1 MSVDGYHRGLTA
13 DENGFFSFEIPHC
26 PRKIIIRASQEGYVS
41 TLKVLDIPTDNL
53 GVIENV
59 HIVLFRLAPPVPL
72 TPNEENI
79 LQTSG
84 AARVVIPAGTT
95 FEDENGNEV
104 GGNVNAILN
113 FIDPSND
120 NFDDAPGI
128 FVTNEGQQLMS
139 FGVLN
144 LRFHDDAG
152 NNVLPQGNIRI
163 AIVDTEE
170 TGYKLWTLNNE
181 GVWQEKRS
189 TGITNVGPG
198 SLGASPLRR
207 SKRQASGDDLGG
219 FGTDDIGTWI
229 NIDKVPNADRCYVKA
244 RVFEDVSFTTEV
256 PNGGLDT
263 YQPKF
268 LLKVGNSAP
277 YQGLNLYRPPTNT
290 PAQTCFEV
298 RCGDDPKVQGYV
310 KVFTQETMGNGQ
322 SIAIPAIPVQLG
334 NPALPATLNTNLV
347 NLNYQVNTDETEAR
361 LDFLSSTSGTLYN
374 DETVCEQSALTGN
387 ALWFARRKPVFTN
400 TDFGDDFCYVRI
412 QLYQRGPNATEYL
425 DQIQGTSVWGPGPYS
440 YADSIVQNDEF
451 VYIPPREFACLR
463 YRCSEANDLTTV
475 LLQTFAINETVMCY
489 APQFTAPDLNGNTA
503 YGFYQ
508 GLHEKVVRKEC
519 LAETDPEKIV
529 GYISCYISQGSDE
542 DEPRSGF

>member
-1 MSVDGYHRGLTA
+1 MSVDGYYRGLRT
-13 DENGFFSFEIPHC
+13 DENGFFSFEIPYC
-26 PRKIIIRASQEGYVS
+26 PRKIIIRASQRGYVS
-41 TLKVLDIPTDNL
+41 TLKVLDIPMDNL

-59 HIVLFRLAPPVPL
+59 QIVLFRLAPPVL
-72 TPNEENI
+72 LVPNEENI

-95 FEDENGNEV
+95 FEDETGNEV

-128 FVTNEGQQLMS
+128 FLTNGGEQLMS

-144 LRFHDDAG
+144 LRFNDDDG
-152 NNVLPQGNIRI
+152 NSLLPRGNIRI

-181 GVWQEKRS
+181 GVWKKKSS
-189 TGITNVGPG
+189 TGVISSGPVSLGG
-198 SLGASPLRR
+198 SLLRR
-207 SKRQASGDDLGG
+207 SKRQAGGDDLGG
-219 FGTDDIGTWI
+219 FGTDDIGRWI
-229 NIDKVPNADRCYVKA
+229 NIDKVPNADRCYIKT
-244 RVFEDVSFTTEV
+244 RVFEDVSFATEV

-263 YQPKF
+263 YEPKF
-268 LLKVGNSAP
+268 LLKIGNSAP

-298 RCGDDPKVQGYV
+298 RCGDDPKVQGFV

-322 SIAIPAIPVQLG
+322 SIPIPAIPVQLG
-334 NPALPATLNTNLV
+334 NPALPAALNTDLT
-347 NLNYQVNTDETEAR
+347 NLNYQVNAGETEAR
-361 LDFLSSTSGTLYN
+361 LDFLSSASGTLYN
-374 DETVCEQSALTGN
+374 GKTACEQSTLTDN
-387 ALWFARRKPVFTN
+387 ALWFARRKAEFTN

-412 QLYQRGPNATEYL
+412 NIYQRGQNSTEYL

-440 YADSIVQNDEF
+440 FADSIVQSNEF

-463 YRCSEANDLTTV
+463 YRCSETNDLTTV
-475 LLQTFAINETVMCY
+475 LLQTFVTNEDVTCY
-489 APQFTAPDLNGNTA
+489 TSQFTAPDLSVNPT

-508 GLHEKVVRKEC
+508 GLNENEVRDEC
-519 LAETDPEKIV
+519 LAETDPEKSA
-529 GYISCYISQGSDE
+529 GYISCYIRQGSD
-542 DEPRSGF
+542 DSTSG